1 MRILENKVAVIT
13 GASSGIGKAIA
24 HLFAHAGAT
33 VVVLDVNHNGIS
45 DVVDAIV
52 AEGNNA
58 WGEVCD
64 VSQAHE
70 VLQVMA
76 RIKADVGTVDI
87 MVNNAGIMDDF
98 IPAAEVEMKHWHH
111 VMNVDLHGTFY
122 CCHEVLPGMLE
133 SGKGVILN
141 ISSIGGLQGGR
152 AGAAYTAA
160 KHGVIGLTKN
170 IAYMYANKGI
180 RANAIAP
187 GGVTTNIGVHM
198 HPNAFGYER
207 MIGGSAN
214 MPRMGNPEEIARA
227 ALFLVSDDASFVNG
241 EVLVA
246 DGGWTAY

>member
-76 RIKADVGTVDI
+76 RIKAEVGTVDI
-87 MVNNAGIMDDF
+87 MVNNA
-98 IPAAEVEMKHWHH
+98 
-111 VMNVDLHGTFY
+111 
-122 CCHEVLPGMLE
+122 
-133 SGKGVILN
+133 
-141 ISSIGGLQGGR
+141 
-152 AGAAYTAA
+152 
-160 KHGVIGLTKN
+160 
-170 IAYMYANKGI
+170 
-180 RANAIAP
+180 
-187 GGVTTNIGVHM
+187 
-198 HPNAFGYER
+198 
-207 MIGGSAN
+207 
-214 MPRMGNPEEIARA
+214 
-227 ALFLVSDDASFVNG
+227 
-241 EVLVA
+241 
-246 DGGWTAY
+246 